1 LKRFL
6 GRKAVSGASIVI
18 YTAMLKP
25 RRSCPRYGMLEPE
38 EDENDN
44 AVGLVYWYTPYT
56 ANRPEL
62 KPTASRQW
70 KSKAMDSIGATE
82 NYFVI
87 G

>member
-1 LKRFL
+1 MF
-6 GRKAVSGASIVI
+6 
-18 YTAMLKP
+18 
-25 RRSCPRYGMLEPE
+25 EPE

-44 AVGLVYWYTPYT
+44 PVGLVYTPYT
-56 ANRPEL
+56 VNRPEL
-62 KPTASRQW
+62 TPTASRQW